1 MPGPVEQFELCSEDN
16 GDMKESSE
24 LQTSEAGIDL
34 KGSYERNCHLLYEGR
49 TYSQQSWMWVQ
60 LAPTRSLNNSL

>member
-34 KGSYERNCHLLYEGR
+34 KGSYERNCHLYMKEGL
-49 TYSQQSWMWVQ
+49 TVSS
-60 LAPTRSLNNSL
+60 PGCGCS